1 MKFKKKYGH
10 CDPASVRGIK
20 DPLVK
25 WVNNQR
31 QHKTKHDNGY
41 NTPINDERIQLLTD
55 NGLEWNPSQDEK
67 VHRRGG
73 GQSEE
78 TKAANRKETKAANWK
93 ETKAANWNAI
103 FQKLVSYQKQ
113 KGHCNPKKRDP
124 LLGGWTARQRSLYK
138 KNKEGEVTSL
148 SDERIAKLTSIGF
161 VFEAE

>member
-73 GQSEE
+73 GQTEE
-78 TKAANRKETKAANWK
+78 TKT
-93 ETKAANWNAI
+93 ANWNAI
-103 FQKLVSYQKQ
+103 FQKLVLYQKQ
-113 KGHCNPKKRDP
+113 KGHCNPKTRDP
-124 LLGGWTARQRSLYK
+124 LGAWTARQRSLYK

>member
-41 NTPINDERIQLLTD
+41 TTPINDERIQLLTD

-67 VHRRGG
+67 VNLRDG

-78 TKAANRKETKAANWK
+78 TKAANWK
-93 ETKAANWNAI
+93 VLYSKSLSHTR
-103 FQKLVSYQKQ
+103 S
-113 KGHCNPKKRDP
+113 KRDI
-124 LLGGWTARQRSLYK
+124 
-138 KNKEGEVTSL
+138 VTL
-148 SDERIAKLTSIGF
+148 RRGIRYWEHGQPDRGVCTRRMKRAK
-161 VFEAE
+161 

>member
-25 WVNNQR
+25 WVNKQR

-78 TKAANRKETKAANWK
+78 TKAAN
-93 ETKAANWNAI
+93 WNAI

-124 LLGGWTARQRSLYK
+124 LLGAWTARQRSLYK